1 MSRAKILESLNVNE
15 LSREIREINETNG
28 WRTTKPF
35 EWEDTY
41 KVPAILALIHSEVSE
56 AWIGL
61 VNTGMENYAEELADV
76 MIRILD
82 MLEGLGMD
90 VAGVVASGF
99 DMWSFDD
106 DDDESTLNALHFRIS
121 EALEGFRK
129 NDKTR
134 FEDAIGEAC
143 AIVFDLCRFAEI
155 DLAAEIR
162 AKLEKNRQRGYRH
175 GGKRV

>member
-15 LSREIREINETNG
+15 LSREIMEINAANG

-61 VNTGMENYAEELADV
+61 TQVGRDNYAEELADV
-76 MIRILD
+76 VIRILD
-82 MLEGLGMD
+82 MLEGL
-90 VAGVVASGF
+90 AF
-99 DMWSFDD
+99 DAEKVIREQLNWLDPDD
-106 DDDESTLNALHFRIS
+106 DDGEALLSLHFMIS

-129 NDKTR
+129 DNRGKFATS
-134 FEDAIGEAC
+134 IGVATV
-143 AIVFDLCRFAEI
+143 IVFDLCIKSEI
-155 DLAAEIR
+155 DLAAAIK
-162 AKLEKNRQRGYRH
+162 AKLAKNRERGYRH

>member
-15 LSREIREINETNG
+15 LSREIREINEANG
-28 WRTTKPF
+28 WREGNPF
-35 EWEDTY
+35 DWSDRH
-41 KVPAILALIHSEVSE
+41 KIPSALALIHSEVSE
-56 AWIGL
+56 AWLGL
-61 VNTGMENYAEELADV
+61 VNTGPENYAEELADV

-99 DMWSFDD
+99 DLYPCDE

-155 DLAAEIR
+155 DLAAEIK
-162 AKLEKNRQRGYRH
+162 AKLAKNRERGHRH